1 MKKSVL
7 ALLCIVTF
15 SAGTACGNTP
25 QSKKADDQ
33 MADSPKEMVE
43 KGFAF
48 KMTIEGET
56 YIYTQKGNS
65 LRMDRINGS
74 GHTVYIYVPGSGNER
89 RDDMYFGDEGWVS
102 ERFRSEQTINSF
114 FGNYIADNSE
124 LLCKNGY
131 SKTGTV
137 TVCGKVCD
145 FYSGAYNGNTPL
157 AIYGRLGKKNAKGE
171 FAVWNGFTLQI
182 KYYDE
187 VMTECESI
195 KVGIPDRAFD
205 KSLDVSWAE

>member
-1 MKKSVL
+1 MKKAVL
-7 ALLCIVTF
+7 ALLCFVTL
-15 SAGTACGNTP
+15 SAGAAYGNNPKLKTDE
-25 QSKKADDQ
+25 QKDDS
-33 MADSPKEMVE
+33 AKEMVE
-43 KGFAF
+43 KGFAI
-48 KMTIEGET
+48 KMNIEGET

-65 LRMDRINGS
+65 KRMDNINGS
-74 GHTVYIYVPGSGNER
+74 GHNVYIYVPGAGNQR
-89 RDDMYFGDEGWVS
+89 RDDMYFEDEGWVT

-124 LLCKNGY
+124 LLCQNGY
-131 SKTGTV
+131 SKSGTA

-145 FYSGAYNGNTPL
+145 VYSGAYNGNAPL

-171 FAVWNGFTLQI
+171 FAVWNGFTLQT

-195 KVGIPDRAFD
+195 KIGIPDSAFD
-205 KSLDVSWAE
+205 KSLDTSWAE